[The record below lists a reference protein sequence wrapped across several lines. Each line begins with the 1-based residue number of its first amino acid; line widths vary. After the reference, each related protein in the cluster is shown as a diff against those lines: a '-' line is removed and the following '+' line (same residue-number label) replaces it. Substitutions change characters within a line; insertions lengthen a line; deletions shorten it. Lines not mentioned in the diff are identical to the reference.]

1 MLICVGEFFG
11 IDVEMNQKVI
21 DGKLEF
27 PITTYVLGEHFLVF
41 LKFVSW
47 TLMSLLLSVLVPQ
60 CFRLGCDPTA
70 VRRN

>member
-41 LKFVSW
+41 FDSFIIFTDSESSKLTMEVYFDCKHV
-47 TLMSLLLSVLVPQ
+47 THLV
-60 CFRLGCDPTA
+60 D
-70 VRRN
+70 